1 MSDDL
6 EGVKNLWIALNAILV
21 AYAIALFIYG
31 KYFRHKDSLS
41 LVINNIII
49 LFLFIQKNIADD
61 NKGMFGRTED
71 SIRINENKE
80 LDEKK
85 INLIDDK

>member
-1 MSDDL
+1 
-6 EGVKNLWIALNAILV
+6 
-21 AYAIALFIYG
+21 
-31 KYFRHKDSLS
+31 
-41 LVINNIII
+41 
-49 LFLFIQKNIADD
+49 
-61 NKGMFGRTED
+61 MFGRTED